1 MPFPELSYMT
11 LVMMIPCPLAAELS
25 TCLSTQMGFLALRTA
40 PLQSAL
46 ITQDLPFTFLV
57 KIKLLILLYLT
68 GMF

>member
-11 LVMMIPCPLAAELS
+11 SLMMILCPLAAELS
-25 TCLSTQMGFLALRTA
+25 TCLSPQMRFLALRAT

-46 ITQDLPFTFLV
+46 IIQDLPFTFLI

-68 GMF
+68 GML